1 MLRLSFVPNGGIVMT
16 NQETQTTLQPDLL
29 NRIDNKILYLGQL
42 QLSITKQHV
51 AEVYE
56 LLATNN
62 DSLSSGQQ
70 LPLIVSDLT
79 AELTDFLAPE
89 LMHFFA
95 EKLPFLSLTPS
106 STISDTY
113 DVFLGD
119 WWHHRQLGTLNILS
133 ITLSLEKQMIT
144 ELQATEK
151 LSEGQSIN
159 ESKVQ
164 EINEN
169 IKGLKAF
176 LADNTKRTLELQV
189 AKDQLTELSANK
201 SGLFNRNDKNTR
213 EALEKKRELLEATQK
228 RIPEVERKLVDQENE
243 LLAYEKDDALRQLEL
258 QAILS
263 QYSNVA
269 AFVAAISQLHDV
281 YLDNLKKG

>member
-113 DVFLGD
+113 DVFLGE
-119 WWHHRQLGTLNILS
+119 WGHHRQLGTLNILS

>member
-1 MLRLSFVPNGGIVMT
+1 MT

-42 QLSITKQHV
+42 QLAITKQHV

-176 LADNTKRTLELQV
+176 LADNTKRMLELQV
-189 AKDQLTELSANK
+189 VKDQLTELSANK

>member
-89 LMHFFA
+89 LMRFFA

-189 AKDQLTELSANK
+189 VKDQLTELSANK

>member
-1 MLRLSFVPNGGIVMT
+1 MT

-42 QLSITKQHV
+42 QLAITKQHV

-189 AKDQLTELSANK
+189 VKDQLTELSANK

-213 EALEKKRELLEATQK
+213 EALEKKRELLGATQK

>member
-1 MLRLSFVPNGGIVMT
+1 
-16 NQETQTTLQPDLL
+16 
-29 NRIDNKILYLGQL
+29 
-42 QLSITKQHV
+42 
-51 AEVYE
+51 
-56 LLATNN
+56 
-62 DSLSSGQQ
+62 
-70 LPLIVSDLT
+70 
-79 AELTDFLAPE
+79 
-89 LMHFFA
+89 
-95 EKLPFLSLTPS
+95 
-106 STISDTY
+106 
-113 DVFLGD
+113 
-119 WWHHRQLGTLNILS
+119 
-133 ITLSLEKQMIT
+133 MIT

-189 AKDQLTELSANK
+189 VKDQLTELSANK

-281 YLDNLKKG
+281 YLDNIKKG

>member
-1 MLRLSFVPNGGIVMT
+1 
-16 NQETQTTLQPDLL
+16 
-29 NRIDNKILYLGQL
+29 
-42 QLSITKQHV
+42 
-51 AEVYE
+51 
-56 LLATNN
+56 
-62 DSLSSGQQ
+62 
-70 LPLIVSDLT
+70 
-79 AELTDFLAPE
+79 
-89 LMHFFA
+89 MHFFA

-159 ESKVQ
+159 KSKVQ

-189 AKDQLTELSANK
+189 VKDQLTELSANK

>member
-42 QLSITKQHV
+42 QLAITKQHV

-176 LADNTKRTLELQV
+176 LADNTKRMLELQV
-189 AKDQLTELSANK
+189 VKDQLTELSANK

>member
-42 QLSITKQHV
+42 QLAITKQHV

-62 DSLSSGQQ
+62 DSLSFGQQ

-189 AKDQLTELSANK
+189 VKDQLTELSANK

>member
-1 MLRLSFVPNGGIVMT
+1 MLRLSFVPNGGLVMT

-42 QLSITKQHV
+42 QLAITKQHV

-89 LMHFFA
+89 LMHCFA

-189 AKDQLTELSANK
+189 VKDQLTELSANK

>member
-42 QLSITKQHV
+42 QLAITKQHV

-56 LLATNN
+56 ILATNN

-189 AKDQLTELSANK
+189 VKDQLTELSANK

>member
-1 MLRLSFVPNGGIVMT
+1 MT

-42 QLSITKQHV
+42 QLAITKQHV

-89 LMHFFA
+89 LMRFFA

-189 AKDQLTELSANK
+189 VKDQLTELSANK

>member
-1 MLRLSFVPNGGIVMT
+1 MT

-42 QLSITKQHV
+42 QLAITKQHV

-144 ELQATEK
+144 ELQATKK

-189 AKDQLTELSANK
+189 VKDQLTELSANK

>member
-42 QLSITKQHV
+42 QLAITKQHV

-144 ELQATEK
+144 KLQATEK

-189 AKDQLTELSANK
+189 VKDQLTELSANK

>member
-42 QLSITKQHV
+42 QLAITKQHV

-56 LLATNN
+56 LLATNT

-79 AELTDFLAPE
+79 DELSDFLAPE

-189 AKDQLTELSANK
+189 VKDQLTELSANK